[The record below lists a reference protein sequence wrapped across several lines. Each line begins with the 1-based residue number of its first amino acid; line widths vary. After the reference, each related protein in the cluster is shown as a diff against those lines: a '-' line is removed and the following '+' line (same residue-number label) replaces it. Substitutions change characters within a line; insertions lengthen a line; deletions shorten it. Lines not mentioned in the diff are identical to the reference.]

1 MKGRDGLLWAG
12 ALVLSLLVHGL
23 LFFNTGSLAG
33 NQEQRQPERHA
44 TRVSFRSAA
53 APSTTPQ
60 AVPMEVPPEEPEPEV
75 TEAPAPPP
83 EPAPPKPE
91 KRAERAREVEAQPSP
106 EPAPQPPPMPTSAA
120 ADKVPVVTEAVNGTV
135 EDPALI
141 EQAKQEY
148 LRRLMA
154 HIEKYKH
161 YPRAARRRR
170 IEGDVHVSFSLQSS
184 GQADALSVEGGQEI
198 LNTAACR
205 AVEEAMPLPEPPPA
219 IGLPWPVAFTMRFSL
234 N

>member
-12 ALVLSLLVHGL
+12 ALALSLLVHGL

-33 NQEQRQPERHA
+33 NQEQRQHERHA

-53 APSTTPQ
+53 APPTTPQ

-75 TEAPAPPP
+75 TEAPEPPP
-83 EPAPPKPE
+83 EPVSPKPE

-106 EPAPQPPPMPTSAA
+106 EPAPQPPPTPTSAA
-120 ADKVPVVTEAVNGTV
+120 ADKVPVVTEAVSGTV

-170 IEGDVHVSFSLQSS
+170 IEGDVHVSFSLQSG
-184 GQADALSVEGGQEI
+184 GQAGALSVEGGQEI
-198 LNTAACR
+198 LNIAARR